1 MNKRYLTI
9 LFFVFYCSTS
19 QAQFYIFGGYNYG
32 AVNLNGANEIISSFN
47 ELENHQLAGFNY
59 NFHGYRFGG
68 GKYGEYTIVELGFGN
83 LISTSKSQMP
93 NQLKENAEIAANFMS
108 VSARAGIKPFKDQFF
123 TVGLALHLGLERIRY
138 SFGGDYVTPVQSYVI
153 VPEIYVDYAIKLN
166 FLTKKSQRDKILY
179 LLRIR
184 PYFQLHQTLLL
195 GELESGMNQI
205 PILNENA
212 IEDQMNHFGFNIS
225 LVIPFMNDEERKRIL
240 QSSKPKNKKK
250 STIKNK

>member
-1 MNKRYLTI
+1 M
-9 LFFVFYCSTS
+9 LFTA
-19 QAQFYIFGGYNYG
+19 QLAAQFYIFGGYNYG

-166 FLTKKSQRDKILY
+166 FLTKS
-179 LLRIR
+179 
-184 PYFQLHQTLLL
+184 H
-195 GELESGMNQI
+195 
-205 PILNENA
+205 NA
-212 IEDQMNHFGFNIS
+212 IKSYTYCVYDLIFNFIKPF
-225 LVIPFMNDEERKRIL
+225 LVNWKVV
-240 QSSKPKNKKK
+240 
-250 STIKNK
+250 

>member
-1 MNKRYLTI
+1 MNKLII
-9 LFFVFYCSTS
+9 LFFILSFQATTS
-19 QAQFYIFGGYNYG
+19 EAQFYIFGGYNYG
-32 AVNLNGANEIISSFN
+32 AIQLKGTNEIITGFN
-47 ELENHQLAGFNY
+47 ELENHQLGAFDF

-68 GKYGEYTIVELGFGN
+68 GKYGEFTLVELGFGN
-83 LISTSKSQMP
+83 LISNNKSQVP

-138 SFGGDYVTPVQSYVI
+138 SFGGDYVTPVQNYVI

-184 PYFQLHQTLLL
+184 PYFQLHQSLLL

-205 PILNENA
+205 PLISENA
-212 IEDQMNHFGFNIS
+212 IEDKMDHFGFNIS
-225 LVIPFMNDEERKRIL
+225 VVIPFMNDEERKRIL
-240 QSSKPKNKKK
+240 QSSPKTKKK
-250 STIKNK
+250 KTIKNK